1 MALTETAIKALKP
14 KEKRYS
20 VTDDRGLSL
29 EVFPT
34 GGMAWRYRYRLNG
47 RLEKVALGKY
57 PAISLK
63 AARLKRDELATM
75 AAMGQSPAR
84 QKQLRKEALAAATTV
99 REFGERYFAEVVA
112 RDRKDT
118 KIVRRYLDK
127 ELYPAFGDRPI
138 REVTGTDVQKVVF
151 QKRDHG
157 FEAAA
162 ADIRNLCKRMWDYA
176 QVLGLVDTNPAR
188 ALPVRFITKARPRT
202 RTLSPDEIRIYLQAL
217 YQSGVRRQFKLALHM
232 ILLTMVRKSELLF
245 ARWEHVE
252 LEAGEWLI
260 PESNAKNG
268 KAHVVYL
275 SRQTKDLF
283 AELKALAGTSEWVL
297 PGRSGPEKPFAHNAM
312 NKALDGVNVPI
323 DPFTIHDLR
332 RTGSTRLH
340 EAGFPSDVIEKAL
353 NHTIGGVRGVYNRAE
368 YASQRREMLQFW
380 ADYIDSLIANQTVV
394 LGNFRPSSV
403 IG

>member
-1 MALTETAIKALKP
+1 MALTDTAIKALKP

-47 RLEKVALGKY
+47 KLEKVALGKY

-63 AARLKRDELATM
+63 AARMKRDELATM
-75 AAMGQSPAR
+75 AAMGESPAR
-84 QKQLRKEALAAATTV
+84 QKQLRKVALAAATTV
-99 REFGERYFAEVVA
+99 REFGERYFVEVVA

-138 REVTGTDVQKVVF
+138 RDVTGADVQRVVF

-176 QVLGLVDTNPAR
+176 EVLGLVETNPAR

-202 RTLSPDEIRIYLQAL
+202 RNLTPDEIRIYLHTL
-217 YQSGVRRQFKLALHM
+217 YQSGIRRQFKLALHM

-245 ARWEHVE
+245 ARWEHVD
-252 LEAGEWLI
+252 LEAGEWQV
-260 PESNAKNG
+260 PEGNAKNG
-268 KAHVVYL
+268 KPHIVYL
-275 SRQTKDLF
+275 SRQTKELF
-283 AELKALAGTSEWVL
+283 GELKALAGTSDWVL

-340 EAGFPSDVIEKAL
+340 EAGFTSDVIEKAL

-368 YASQRREMLQFW
+368 YAGQRKEMLQFW
-380 ADYIDSLIANQTVV
+380 ADYVDALVSDKTVV
-394 LGNFRPSSV
+394 LGSFRQKTMAS
-403 IG
+403 